1 MEALLSLKKVHVV
14 SNTHWDREHR
24 HGFQETRFMLVETI
38 DRLVEILETDPQFK
52 YFTFDGQSVWIGD
65 YLEVKPHMRQR
76 LQALIEAGRIQI
88 GPWYSLPDHFS
99 SHPEALVRN
108 LLIGHRLSES
118 MGGVTKFGY
127 SIFSFSQI
135 AQLPQIYA
143 GFGIDS
149 LIFYKLYPVETLKKS
164 EFWWESPDGTKALC
178 SRLGPLARANFYFS
192 FTIPAILGGDAL
204 STDEGSWQV
213 EFTGGAKICRLID
226 DGFDHPHAT
235 ELEQDIRIR
244 DEAIAE
250 AVEKT
255 VESAACES
263 FNKDVLLGFDGNDFT
278 MPLRELPEALRKAN
292 EISDDVTFVHSTP
305 LDYFAE
311 FREKTDLSQLP
322 VVDGEMRY
330 GPLCRQHCELLGTAI
345 AIMHRMAKAE
355 SLLIHTAEPFAAFGS
370 LGGATYPR
378 DMLRLAWKKLMQ
390 CHAHDSTH
398 GIGVPNIVPDTLHR
412 LTEVQEISEG
422 VANRAFQGLVRQIDT
437 SAADNGDIFITVFNP
452 TAYERSETMRLL
464 VELPR
469 GEKIAG
475 WWLEDM
481 DGNRI
486 NTYTHT
492 ELPLNL
498 ASVNHENRPKALYIK
513 RVDIDAEVNG
523 VPAYGYKTLRLVRKI
538 DEGYVDIFPF
548 PDPKDPFRPLGSMP
562 NRLENEFL
570 KVDIQPNGTVDVTD
584 KESGKVTRGLN
595 LLLDTGDAGDMWIHR
610 KPKINRIISSL
621 GAHGD
626 IQLMRNSGLAATFRV
641 EVVLDIPESLT
652 QDRVSRSEHTVPVTF
667 TTDITL
673 RKGSRRL
680 EFKMRYHNVCKDH
693 MLTVRF
699 PAGIETDTLVS
710 DVAFEVRERPVEFM
724 TDNNGVR
731 GDELRRQ
738 PNFRFV
744 DISDGNS
751 GLAIFGKG
759 QKEYEPHQFEDGAGV
774 ELTLM
779 RAMTQTFPVHWDVF
793 FSYEKEE
800 SQSLGEHTFEYALY
814 CHEGDYKKGCV
825 QKEAQQYITPVV
837 AAQFGKGRA
846 EGALPL
852 EQGSFLSVTN
862 PLTNVSAVK
871 LAEDRDDALVVRVN
885 NPTDGVIEE
894 TLTFLRPIKK
904 AWLCNM
910 NEEVVEELPSVGNAV
925 DVVLDPFR
933 IVTVMMEF

>member
-1 MEALLSLKKVHVV
+1 MSSRKVHVV

-38 DRLVEILETDPQFK
+38 DRLIEILETDPEFK
-52 YFTFDGQSVWIGD
+52 TFTFDGQSVWIED
-65 YLEVKPHMRQR
+65 YLEVKPQMRER
-76 LQALIEAGRIQI
+76 LKALIDSGRIQI

-108 LLIGHRLSES
+108 LLIGHRLSEE

-143 GFGIDS
+143 GFGVDT

-192 FTIPAILGGDAL
+192 FTIPAILGGNAL
-204 STDEGSWQV
+204 STEEGSWQV
-213 EFTGGAKICRLID
+213 RFTDGAKICRLID
-226 DGFDHPHAT
+226 DAFDHPHAT

-244 DEAIAE
+244 DDMIAE
-250 AVEKT
+250 AAANT

-263 FNKDVLLGFDGNDFT
+263 FNPDVLLGFDGNDFT
-278 MPLRELPEALRKAN
+278 MPLAELPEALRRAN
-292 EISDDVTFVHSTP
+292 EICDDVTFVHSTP

-311 FREKTDLSQLP
+311 FREGTDLSQLP
-322 VVDGEMRY
+322 VVTGEMRY
-330 GPLCRQHCELLGTAI
+330 GPLCR
-345 AIMHRMAKAE
+345 
-355 SLLIHTAEPFAAFGS
+355 
-370 LGGATYPR
+370 
-378 DMLRLAWKKLMQ
+378 
-390 CHAHDSTH
+390 
-398 GIGVPNIVPDTLHR
+398 
-412 LTEVQEISEG
+412 
-422 VANRAFQGLVRQIDT
+422 
-437 SAADNGDIFITVFNP
+437 
-452 TAYERSETMRLL
+452 
-464 VELPR
+464 
-469 GEKIAG
+469 
-475 WWLEDM
+475 
-481 DGNRI
+481 
-486 NTYTHT
+486 
-492 ELPLNL
+492 
-498 ASVNHENRPKALYIK
+498 
-513 RVDIDAEVNG
+513 
-523 VPAYGYKTLRLVRKI
+523 
-538 DEGYVDIFPF
+538 
-548 PDPKDPFRPLGSMP
+548 MP
-562 NRLENEFL
+562 NVLENAFL
-570 KVDIQPNGTVDVTD
+570 RVEIQPNGTVDVTD

-621 GAHGD
+621 GAQAD

-641 EVVLDIPESLT
+641 ETVLNIPESLT
-652 QDRVSRSEHTVPVTF
+652 QDRLARSAHTVPVTF

-680 EFKMRYHNVCKDH
+680 EFKMRYNNVCKDH

-710 DVAFEVRERPVEFM
+710 DVAFEVRERPVEHI
-724 TDNNGVR
+724 TNNNGVR

-738 PNFRFV
+738 PKFRFV
-744 DISDGNS
+744 DISNGKI

-759 QKEYEPHQFEDGAGV
+759 QNEYEPHQFEDGAGI

-814 CHEGDYKKGCV
+814 FHQGDHKAGRV
-825 QKEAQQYITPVV
+825 QAEAQQYITPVV
-837 AAQFGKGRA
+837 AAQYGKGRF
-846 EGALPL
+846 EGSLPL
-852 EQGSFLSVTN
+852 ERGSFLSVDN
-862 PLTNVSAVK
+862 PLTNVSTVK
-871 LAEDRDDALVVRVN
+871 LAEDRNDALIVRVN
-885 NPTDGVIEE
+885 NPADEAVEE

-910 NEEVVEELPSVGNAV
+910 NEEPIGELPTSGTSVA
-925 DVVLDPFR
+925 LTLAPYK
-933 IVTVMMEF
+933 IVTVMGEF

>member
-1 MEALLSLKKVHVV
+1 MSSRKVHVV

-38 DRLVEILETDPQFK
+38 DRLIEILETDPEFK
-52 YFTFDGQSVWIGD
+52 TFTFDGQSVWIED
-65 YLEVKPHMRQR
+65 YLEVKPQMRER
-76 LQALIEAGRIQI
+76 LKALIDSGRIQI

-108 LLIGHRLSES
+108 LLIGHRLSEE

-143 GFGIDS
+143 GFGVDT

-192 FTIPAILGGDAL
+192 FTIPAILGGNAL
-204 STDEGSWQV
+204 STEEGSWQV
-213 EFTGGAKICRLID
+213 RFTDGAKICRLID
-226 DGFDHPHAT
+226 DAFDHPHAT

-244 DEAIAE
+244 DDMIAE
-250 AVEKT
+250 AAANT

-263 FNKDVLLGFDGNDFT
+263 FNPDVLLGFDGNDFT
-278 MPLRELPEALRKAN
+278 MPLAELPEALRRAN
-292 EISDDVTFVHSTP
+292 EICDDVTFVHSTP

-311 FREKTDLSQLP
+311 FREGTDLSQLP
-322 VVDGEMRY
+322 VVTGEMRY
-330 GPLCRQHCELLGTAI
+330 GPLCR
-345 AIMHRMAKAE
+345 
-355 SLLIHTAEPFAAFGS
+355 
-370 LGGATYPR
+370 
-378 DMLRLAWKKLMQ
+378 
-390 CHAHDSTH
+390 
-398 GIGVPNIVPDTLHR
+398 
-412 LTEVQEISEG
+412 
-422 VANRAFQGLVRQIDT
+422 
-437 SAADNGDIFITVFNP
+437 
-452 TAYERSETMRLL
+452 
-464 VELPR
+464 
-469 GEKIAG
+469 
-475 WWLEDM
+475 
-481 DGNRI
+481 
-486 NTYTHT
+486 
-492 ELPLNL
+492 
-498 ASVNHENRPKALYIK
+498 
-513 RVDIDAEVNG
+513 
-523 VPAYGYKTLRLVRKI
+523 
-538 DEGYVDIFPF
+538 
-548 PDPKDPFRPLGSMP
+548 MP
-562 NRLENEFL
+562 NVLENAFL
-570 KVDIQPNGTVDVTD
+570 RVEIQPNGTVDVTD

-621 GAHGD
+621 GAQAD

-641 EVVLDIPESLT
+641 ETVLNIPESLT
-652 QDRVSRSEHTVPVTF
+652 QDRLARSEHTVPVTF

-680 EFKMRYHNVCKDH
+680 EFRMRYNNVCKDH

-699 PAGIETDTLVS
+699 PAGIEADTLVS
-710 DVAFEVRERPVEFM
+710 DVAFEVRERLVEQI

-738 PNFRFV
+738 PKFRFV
-744 DISDGNS
+744 DISDGTD

-759 QKEYEPHQFEDGAGV
+759 QNEYEPHQFEEGAGI

-814 CHEGDYKKGCV
+814 FHQGDHKAGRV
-825 QKEAQQYITPVV
+825 QAEAQQYITPVV
-837 AAQFGKGRA
+837 AAQYGKGRF
-846 EGALPL
+846 EGSLPL
-852 EQGSFLSVTN
+852 ERGSFLSVDN
-862 PLTNVSAVK
+862 PLTNVSTVK
-871 LAEDRDDALVVRVN
+871 LAEDRNDALIVRVN
-885 NPTDGVIEE
+885 NPADEAVEE

-910 NEEVVEELPSVGNAV
+910 NEEPIGELPTSGTSVA
-925 DVVLDPFR
+925 LTLAPYK
-933 IVTVMMEF
+933 IVTVMGEF

>member
-1 MEALLSLKKVHVV
+1 MKDRKTKRVHVV

-38 DRLVEILETDPQFK
+38 DRLIEILETDPEFK
-52 YFTFDGQSVWIGD
+52 FFTFDGQSVWIED
-65 YLEVKPHMRQR
+65 YLEVKPQMRER
-76 LQALIEAGRIQI
+76 LEALIDAGRIQI

-108 LLIGHRLSES
+108 LLIGHRLSEA

-143 GFGIDS
+143 GFGIDT

-192 FTIPAILGGDAL
+192 FSIPVILGGNAL
-204 STDEGSWQV
+204 STEEGSWQV
-213 EFTGGAKICRLID
+213 RFTDGAKICRLID
-226 DGFDHPHAT
+226 DTFDHPHAT

-250 AVEKT
+250 AVRKT

-263 FNKDVLLGFDGNDFT
+263 FNQEVLLGFDGNDFT
-278 MPLRELPEALRKAN
+278 MPLAELPEALRKAN
-292 EISDDVTFVHSTP
+292 EACDDVTFVHSTP

-311 FREKTDLSQLP
+311 FRERTDLSQLP
-322 VVDGEMRY
+322 VVGGEMRY
-330 GPLCRQHCELLGTAI
+330 GPLCRQHCELMGTAI
-345 AIMHRMAKAE
+345 AIMHRMARAE
-355 SLLIHTAEPFAAFGS
+355 SLLIHTAEPFAAFGAM
-370 LGGATYPR
+370 GGAAYPR

-422 VANRAFQGLVRQIDT
+422 VANRAFQGLIRQIDT
-437 SAADNGDIFITVFNP
+437 SSADSGDIFITLFNP
-452 TAYERSETMRLL
+452 TAYERSEVVRLQ

-469 GEKIAG
+469 GEKIAD
-475 WWLEDM
+475 WWLEEM
-481 DGNRI
+481 DGTRVNI
-486 NTYTHT
+486 YSHT
-492 ELPLNL
+492 ETPLNL

-513 RVDIDAEVNG
+513 RVDIDAEVTAIPG
-523 VPAYGYKTLRLVRKI
+523 YGYKTLRLGRRI

-548 PDPKDPFRPLGSMP
+548 PDPKDPYRPLGRMP
-562 NRLENEFL
+562 NELENEFL
-570 KVDIQPNGTVDVTD
+570 RVAIQPNGTVDVTD

-595 LLLDTGDAGDMWIHR
+595 LLLDAGDAGDMWIHR
-610 KPKINRIISSL
+610 KPKLNRIISSL
-621 GAHGD
+621 GAQAD
-626 IQLMRNSGLAATFRV
+626 IQLTRNSGLAATFRV
-641 EVVLDIPESLT
+641 ETVLNIPESLT
-652 QDRVSRSEHTVPVTF
+652 QDRLSRSEHTVPVTF

-680 EFKMRYHNVCKDH
+680 EFRMRFNNVCKDH

-710 DVAFEVRERPVEFM
+710 DVAFEVRERPVEHI

-738 PNFRFV
+738 PKFRFV
-744 DISDGNS
+744 DISDGTN

-759 QKEYEPHQFEDGAGV
+759 QNEYEPHQFEDGAGI

-793 FSYEKEE
+793 FTYEKEE
-800 SQSLGEHTFEYALY
+800 SQSLGKHTFEYALY
-814 CHEGDYKKGCV
+814 FHRGDYKAGRV
-825 QKEAQQYITPVV
+825 QAEAQQYITPVV
-837 AAQFGKGRA
+837 AAQYGKGRF
-846 EGALPL
+846 EGSLPL
-852 EQGSFLSVTN
+852 ERGSFLSVSN

-871 LAEDRDDALVVRVN
+871 LAEDRNDTLIVRIN
-885 NPTDGVIEE
+885 NPTDEAIEE
-894 TLTFLRPIKK
+894 TLTFLRSIEK
-904 AWLCNM
+904 AWLCSM
-910 NEEVVEELPSVGNAV
+910 NEEPVEDLPTSGTSVNLTLA
-925 DVVLDPFR
+925 PYK
-933 IVTVMMEF
+933 IVTVMGEF

>member
-1 MEALLSLKKVHVV
+1 MSSKKVHVV

-38 DRLVEILETDPQFK
+38 DRLIEILEADPEFK
-52 YFTFDGQSVWIGD
+52 TFTFDGQSVWIED
-65 YLEVKPHMRQR
+65 YLEVKPRMRER
-76 LQALIEAGRIQI
+76 LKALIDSGRIQV

-108 LLIGHRLSES
+108 LLIGHRLSEE

-143 GFGIDS
+143 GFGIDT

-192 FTIPAILGGDAL
+192 FTIPAILGGNAL
-204 STDEGSWQV
+204 GTEEGSWQV
-213 EFTGGAKICRLID
+213 RFTDGAKICRLID
-226 DGFDHPHAT
+226 DAFDHPHAT

-244 DEAIAE
+244 DDMIAE
-250 AVEKT
+250 AAAKT

-263 FNKDVLLGFDGNDFT
+263 FNPDVLLGFDGNDFT
-278 MPLRELPEALRKAN
+278 MPLPELPEALRKAN
-292 EISDDVTFVHSTP
+292 EVCDDVTFLHSTP

-322 VVDGEMRY
+322 VVGGEMRY

-345 AIMHRMAKAE
+345 AIMHRMARAE
-355 SLLIHTAEPFAAFGS
+355 SLLIHTAEPFAAFGAM
-370 LGGATYPR
+370 GGATYPR

-412 LTEVQEISEG
+412 LTEVQEIGEG
-422 VANRAFQGLVRQIDT
+422 VANRAFQNLVRQIDT
-437 SAADNGDIFITVFNP
+437 SSADSGDIFITVFNP
-452 TAYERSETMRLL
+452 TAYARSEVVRLQ

-469 GEKIAG
+469 GEKIAD
-475 WWLEDM
+475 WWLEEI
-481 DGNRI
+481 DGTRVSI
-486 NTYTHT
+486 YSHT
-492 ELPLNL
+492 ETPLNL

-523 VPAYGYKTLRLVRKI
+523 IPAYGYKTLRLGRRI

-548 PDPKDPFRPLGSMP
+548 PNPKDPYRPLGRMP
-562 NRLENEFL
+562 NVLENEFL
-570 KVDIQPNGTVDVTD
+570 RVEIQSNGTVDVTD
-584 KESGKVTRGLN
+584 KESSKTTRGLN
-595 LLLDTGDAGDMWIHR
+595 LLLDSGDAGDMWIHR
-610 KPKINRIISSL
+610 KPKLNRIISSL
-621 GAHGD
+621 GAQTD

-641 EVVLDIPESLT
+641 ETVLSIPESLT
-652 QDRVSRSEHTVPVTF
+652 QDRLARSEHTVPVTF

-680 EFKMRYHNVCKDH
+680 EFRLHVNNVCKDH

-710 DVAFEVRERPVEFM
+710 DVAFEVRERPVEHI

-738 PNFRFV
+738 PKFRFV
-744 DISDGNS
+744 DISDGTN

-759 QKEYEPHQFEDGAGV
+759 QNEYEPHQFEDGAGI

-814 CHEGDYKKGCV
+814 FHEGDHKTGRV
-825 QKEAQQYITPVV
+825 QAEAQQYITPVV
-837 AAQFGKGRA
+837 AAQYGKGRF
-846 EGALPL
+846 EGSLPL
-852 EQGSFLSVTN
+852 ERGSFLGISN

-871 LAEDRDDALVVRVN
+871 LAEDRNDALIVRVN
-885 NPTDGVIEE
+885 NPTGETIEE

-904 AWLCNM
+904 ASLCNM
-910 NEEVVEELPSVGNAV
+910 NEEPIEELPTAGTSAA
-925 DVVLDPFR
+925 LTLAPYR
-933 IVTVMMEF
+933 IMTVMGEFR

>member
-1 MEALLSLKKVHVV
+1 MSSRKVHVV

-38 DRLVEILETDPQFK
+38 DRLIEILETDPEFK
-52 YFTFDGQSVWIGD
+52 TFTFDGQSVWIED
-65 YLEVKPHMRQR
+65 YLEVKPQMRER
-76 LQALIEAGRIQI
+76 LKALIDSGRIQI

-108 LLIGHRLSES
+108 LLIGHRLSEE

-143 GFGIDS
+143 GFGVDT

-192 FTIPAILGGDAL
+192 FTIPAILGGNAL
-204 STDEGSWQV
+204 STEEGSWQV
-213 EFTGGAKICRLID
+213 RFTDGAKICRLID
-226 DGFDHPHAT
+226 DAFDHPHAT

-244 DEAIAE
+244 DDMIAE
-250 AVEKT
+250 AAANT

-263 FNKDVLLGFDGNDFT
+263 FNPDVLLGFDGNDFT
-278 MPLRELPEALRKAN
+278 MPLAELPEALRRAN
-292 EISDDVTFVHSTP
+292 EICDDVTFVHSTP

-311 FREKTDLSQLP
+311 FREGTDLSQLP
-322 VVDGEMRY
+322 VVTGEMRY
-330 GPLCRQHCELLGTAI
+330 
-345 AIMHRMAKAE
+345 
-355 SLLIHTAEPFAAFGS
+355 
-370 LGGATYPR
+370 
-378 DMLRLAWKKLMQ
+378 
-390 CHAHDSTH
+390 
-398 GIGVPNIVPDTLHR
+398 
-412 LTEVQEISEG
+412 
-422 VANRAFQGLVRQIDT
+422 
-437 SAADNGDIFITVFNP
+437 
-452 TAYERSETMRLL
+452 
-464 VELPR
+464 
-469 GEKIAG
+469 
-475 WWLEDM
+475 
-481 DGNRI
+481 
-486 NTYTHT
+486 
-492 ELPLNL
+492 
-498 ASVNHENRPKALYIK
+498 
-513 RVDIDAEVNG
+513 
-523 VPAYGYKTLRLVRKI
+523 
-538 DEGYVDIFPF
+538 
-548 PDPKDPFRPLGSMP
+548 RPLGRMP
-562 NRLENEFL
+562 NVLENAFL
-570 KVDIQPNGTVDVTD
+570 RVEIQPNGTVDVTD

-621 GAHGD
+621 GAQAD

-641 EVVLDIPESLT
+641 ETVLNIPESLT
-652 QDRVSRSEHTVPVTF
+652 QDRLARSEHTVPVTF

-680 EFKMRYHNVCKDH
+680 EFRMRYNNVCKDH

-699 PAGIETDTLVS
+699 PAGIEADTLVS
-710 DVAFEVRERPVEFM
+710 DVAFEVRERLVEQI

-738 PNFRFV
+738 PKFRFV
-744 DISDGNS
+744 DISDGTD

-759 QKEYEPHQFEDGAGV
+759 QNEYEPHQFEEGAGI

-814 CHEGDYKKGCV
+814 FHQGDHKAGRV
-825 QKEAQQYITPVV
+825 QAEAQQYITPVV
-837 AAQFGKGRA
+837 AAQYGKGRF
-846 EGALPL
+846 EGSLPL
-852 EQGSFLSVTN
+852 ERGSFLSVDN
-862 PLTNVSAVK
+862 PLTNVSTVK
-871 LAEDRDDALVVRVN
+871 LAEDRNDALIVRVN
-885 NPTDGVIEE
+885 NPADEAVEE

-910 NEEVVEELPSVGNAV
+910 NEEPIGELPTSGTSVA
-925 DVVLDPFR
+925 LTLAPYK
-933 IVTVMMEF
+933 IVTVMGEF